1 MGSFTLNIVF
11 LFTQN
16 AIEVFCHKCLD
27 VSLSDPRIFGIHN
40 LSVQHIAGDVN
51 AKQLFA
57 FVLQPFHFVRS
68 GNLIVG
74 DFFNLLL
81 FFLLSKRGIEYCLID
96 FLSHIAKNAS
106 TLANRAFKHTNA
118 LQATVINLC
127 IDRVFCYKITD
138 DNGIALLPATIDT
151 TDSLFDC
158 HRVPRKIII
167 DHKIAELI
175 VQTFT
180 ADLCEQKDVQRI
192 GIVHR
197 KFKTFVFHTAVHLR
211 HTVSFFCKMLL
222 YIAKRMTERAE
233 QDDLV
238 VLLVA
243 LILHN
248 FQQPVQLFIRLR
260 EIFRQFNHMICHC
273 TELCLQRTHVQL
285 FKLINSNSS
294 FFIAAIR
301 KDISQTAR
309 DHTFQQ
315 RRKTKNAAGSLP
327 HERAHHKLQRHIVV
341 QIAERMTFKIHQCF
355 IKFFLLRGKMDRNAL
370 RAAHTEIVLNI
381 LTTGTIDHVCKA
393 M

>member
-127 IDRVFCYKITD
+127 IDCVFCYKITD
-138 DNGIALLPATIDT
+138 DNGIALLSATIDT

-197 KFKTFVFHTAVHLR
+197 KFKTLAECQTFFVFHTAVHLR

-243 LILHN
+243 LGFYD
-248 FQQPVQLFIRLR
+248 FQQTLQLFISLRQILR
-260 EIFRQFNHMICHC
+260 ELDHMVCHC
-273 TELCLQRTHVQL
+273 AE
-285 FKLINSNSS
+285 FG
-294 FFIAAIR
+294 
-301 KDISQTAR
+301 
-309 DHTFQQ
+309 FQ
-315 RRKTKNAAGSLP
+315 
-327 HERAHHKLQRHIVV
+327 
-341 QIAERMTFKIHQCF
+341 
-355 IKFFLLRGKMDRNAL
+355 
-370 RAAHTEIVLNI
+370 
-381 LTTGTIDHVCKA
+381 
-393 M
+393 